1 MSFKIQQ
8 INPNIGAIIEEIDLN
23 QINQN
28 AIHTIHQALLKHQVI
43 FFRHQQLDARSQVN
57 LAKTF
62 GTLHI
67 HPIYSSLDDA
77 PEVIV
82 LDSLRQDLRD
92 NDLWHTDV
100 TFSQT
105 PPLGC
110 VLNAIKIPEFGG
122 DTLWASGT
130 AAFKA
135 LDKDLQKRLS
145 GFTATHDIRKSF
157 PLERYGT
164 TPEDRERLEH
174 SFRKNPAVI
183 HPVIRTHPET
193 GENILFVNEGF
204 TTRIN
209 ELDQGQSDGLLD
221 FLFEHAVKP
230 EFHLCWKWQQGDVA
244 IWDNR
249 CTQHKA
255 LFDYGDAHRIMHRA
269 TVNGSVPYYERVNEK
284 ISQATA

>member
-1 MSFKIQQ
+1 MSLQAKQ
-8 INPNIGAIIEEIDLN
+8 INPNIGAVIEGIDLN
-23 QINQN
+23 HADTSLLLEIR
-28 AIHTIHQALLKHQVI
+28 QALLQHQVI
-43 FFRHQQLDARSQVN
+43 FFRKQELSAQSQVR

-67 HPIYSSLDDA
+67 HPIYPAMEDS

-82 LDSLRQDLRD
+82 LDSHRQDLRD

-110 VLNAIKIPEFGG
+110 VLQAIKIPEFGG

-130 AAFKA
+130 AAFNA
-135 LDKDLQKRLS
+135 LSKDLKQQLRGL
-145 GFTATHDIRKSF
+145 TATHDIRKSF
-157 PLERYGT
+157 PLERFGT
-164 TPEDRERLEH
+164 TTADRERLEN
-174 SFRKNPAVI
+174 SFRKNPPVV
-183 HPVIRTHPET
+183 HPVVRTHPET
-193 GENILFVNEGF
+193 GAEVLFVNEGF
-204 TTRIN
+204 TTQIN
-209 ELDQGQSDGLLD
+209 ELNAQESDTLLTL
-221 FLFEHAVKP
+221 LFEHAVKE
-230 EFHLCWKWQQGDVA
+230 EFHLRWKWQEGDVA

-269 TVNGSVPYYERVNEK
+269 TVNGSVPFYK
-284 ISQATA
+284 AAS

>member
-1 MSFKIQQ
+1 MSLQVKQ
-8 INPNIGAIIEEIDLN
+8 INPKIGAVIEGIDLN
-23 QINQN
+23 HADTPLLLEIK
-28 AIHTIHQALLKHQVI
+28 QALLQHQVI
-43 FFRHQQLDARSQVN
+43 FFRKQALGAQSQVK

-67 HPIYSSLDDA
+67 HPIYPAMEDA

-82 LDSLRQDLRD
+82 LDSHRQDLRD

-110 VLNAIKIPEFGG
+110 VLQAIKIPEFGG

-130 AAFKA
+130 AAFNA
-135 LDKDLQKRLS
+135 LSEDLKQQLRGL
-145 GFTATHDIRKSF
+145 TATHDIRKSF
-157 PLERYGT
+157 PLERFGT
-164 TPEDRERLEH
+164 TATDRERLEN
-174 SFRKNPAVI
+174 SFRKNPPVV
-183 HPVIRTHPET
+183 HPVVRTHPET
-193 GENILFVNEGF
+193 GAEVLFVNEGF
-204 TTRIN
+204 TTKIN
-209 ELDQGQSDGLLD
+209 ELNAQESDKLLS
-221 FLFEHAVKP
+221 FLFEHAVKE
-230 EFHLCWKWQQGDVA
+230 EFYLRWKWQEGDVA

-269 TVNGSVPYYERVNEK
+269 TVNGSVPFYKAV
-284 ISQATA
+284 S

>member
-1 MSFKIQQ
+1 MTLAIKRVNS
-8 INPNIGAIIEEIDLN
+8 NIGAIIDGIDLN
-23 QINQN
+23 QINAQDSTL
-28 AIHTIHQALLKHQVI
+28 IHEALLDHQVI
-43 FFRHQQLDARSQVN
+43 FFRQQNLTAASQVK

-62 GTLHI
+62 GSLHI
-67 HPIYSSLDDA
+67 HPIYPSISEH

-82 LDSLRQDLRD
+82 LDSHRQDLRD

-110 VLNAIKIPEFGG
+110 VLQAIKIPKFGG

-130 AAFKA
+130 AAFNA
-135 LDKDLQKRLS
+135 LSEDLKHKLRGL
-145 GFTATHDIRKSF
+145 TATHDIRKSF
-157 PLERYGT
+157 PLERFAT
-164 TPEDRERLEH
+164 TAEEREKLEN
-174 SFRKNPAVI
+174 SFRKNPPVI

-193 GENILFVNEGF
+193 GAEVLFVNEGF

-209 ELDQGQSDGLLD
+209 ELSERESHELLS

-230 EFHLCWKWQQGDVA
+230 EFNLRWQWQEGDVA

-269 TVNGSVPYYERVNEK
+269 TVNGTVPYYQSR
-284 ISQATA
+284 